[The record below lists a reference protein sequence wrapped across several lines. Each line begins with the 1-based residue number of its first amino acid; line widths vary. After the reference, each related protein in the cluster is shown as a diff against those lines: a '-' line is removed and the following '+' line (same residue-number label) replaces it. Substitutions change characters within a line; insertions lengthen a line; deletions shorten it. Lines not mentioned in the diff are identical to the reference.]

1 MPRHRLLLS
10 HPSMVCLFLLVAC
23 GGCSTWGD
31 VSPALRVDQGEHP
44 AYQDEQVRFKTTY
57 YFRIVDA
64 CKVEEGRS
72 QSGTS
77 SDYVTTFG
85 PFNVRRTGKLK
96 IVSDSLY
103 RFRMTGKASALFA
116 NIRFESGVL
125 RAEQI
130 DPFGSQVTFDQTTN
144 TFRVVP
150 ASVSREEARRNEIIR
165 EIKRLADLRKDL
177 MKEFK
182 AEGGVVK
189 GGTDE
194 ITNQITNQI
203 ANQIANQIKL
213 LGDENDSGAGA
224 AGNGNGGAKEISSDP
239 LCPDGRPIQR
249 SYFLY
254 GPEGVRRLD
263 PNQRLLMA
271 MTSDSKPLIGM
282 LQQLSGMALHG
293 QQPPEAE
300 WKNVLDERVRVSDAL
315 DDLKSVMAK
324 QDRQQKDIQQLIHT
338 LENRFRPKP

>member
-1 MPRHRLLLS
+1 MSRYRLLLS
-10 HPSMVCLFLLVAC
+10 HPSTVYLFILVAC
-23 GGCSTWGD
+23 GGCSTLGD
-31 VSPALRVDQGEHP
+31 VTPALRVDQGEHP
-44 AYQDEQVRFKTTY
+44 AYQDEQVRFRTTY
-57 YFRIVDA
+57 YFRIVDS
-64 CKVEEGRS
+64 CKVEAGRET
-72 QSGTS
+72 SG
-77 SDYVTTFG
+77 DYATTFG
-85 PFNVRRTGKLK
+85 PFNVRQKGKLK

-130 DPFGSQVTFDQTTN
+130 DPFGSHVTFDQTTN
-144 TFRVVP
+144 AFRVVP
-150 ASVSREEARRNEIIR
+150 ASASREQARRDDIVREVDRLLNLRDKFNGKSDDVTEVTR
-165 EIKRLADLRKDL
+165 EIKR
-177 MKEFK
+177 
-182 AEGGVVK
+182 
-189 GGTDE
+189 
-194 ITNQITNQI
+194 QITNQI
-203 ANQIANQIKL
+203 RL
-213 LGDENDSGAGA
+213 LGDENDSGMRT
-224 AGNGNGGAKEISSDP
+224 AGNGPEGSKEPSSDP

-263 PNQRLLMA
+263 PDQRLLMA

-293 QQPPEAE
+293 QQPPEAD

-324 QDRQQKDIQQLIHT
+324 QDRQPNDIQQLIDT
-338 LENRFRPKP
+338 LKKRFSSSKP

>member
-10 HPSMVCLFLLVAC
+10 HPSMACLFLLVAC

-31 VSPALRVDQGEHP
+31 VPPALRVDQGEHP
-44 AYQDEQVRFKTTY
+44 AYQDDQVRFRTTY

-64 CKVEEGRS
+64 CKVEEGKS
-72 QSGTS
+72 QSANG
-77 SDYVTTFG
+77 DYAT
-85 PFNVRRTGKLK
+85 PFEPFRVRQKGKLK

-144 TFRVVP
+144 AFRVVP
-150 ASVSREEARRNEIIR
+150 ASASREQARRDDINR
-165 EIKRLADLRKDL
+165 EVDRLVALRKKVTADGDDAT
-177 MKEFK
+177 E
-182 AEGGVVK
+182 VK
-189 GGTDE
+189 SE
-194 ITNQITNQI
+194 LSRQIT
-203 ANQIANQIKL
+203 NQIKL
-213 LGDENDSGAGA
+213 LGDENDSGTGS
-224 AGNGNGGAKEISSDP
+224 AGNGNGGSTTSRSDL

-263 PNQRLLMA
+263 PDQRLLMA

-293 QQPPEAE
+293 QQPPEAD
-300 WKNVLDERVRVSDAL
+300 WKNVLDERVRVSEAL

-324 QDRQQKDIQQLIHT
+324 QDRQQNDIEELIRT
-338 LENRFRPKP
+338 LKTRFSSKP

>member
-10 HPSMVCLFLLVAC
+10 TPSTVYLLLLVAC
-23 GGCSTWGD
+23 GGCSTLGD
-31 VSPALRVDQGEHP
+31 VTPALRVDQGEHP
-44 AYQDEQVRFKTTY
+44 AYQDEQVRFRTTY

-72 QSGTS
+72 QSGPS
-77 SDYVTTFG
+77 GDYATTFG
-85 PFNVRRTGKLK
+85 PFNVRQNGKLK

-144 TFRVVP
+144 AFRVVP
-150 ASVSREEARRNEIIR
+150 ASASREEARRAEIIN
-165 EIKRLADLRKDL
+165 EVKRLVALRGMFTPEYGDAT
-177 MKEFK
+177 E
-182 AEGGVVK
+182 VK
-189 GGTDE
+189 SE
-194 ITNQITNQI
+194 ISRQIT
-203 ANQIANQIKL
+203 NQIKL
-213 LGDENDSGAGA
+213 LGDENDSGMGA

-263 PNQRLLMA
+263 PDQRLLMA
-271 MTSDSKPLIGM
+271 MTVDSKPLIGM

-293 QQPPEAE
+293 QQPPEAD
-300 WKNVLDERVRVSDAL
+300 WKNVVEERVRVSDAL

-324 QDRQQKDIQQLIHT
+324 QDRQQNDIQQVIET
-338 LENRFRPKP
+338 WKNRFRPTP

>member
-1 MPRHRLLLS
+1 MPRRRLLLS
-10 HPSMVCLFLLVAC
+10 ITSMAYLFLLAAC
-23 GGCSTWGD
+23 GGWSTLGD
-31 VSPALRVDQGEHP
+31 VTPALRVDQGEHP
-44 AYQDEQVRFKTTY
+44 AYQDEQVRFRTTY

-72 QSGTS
+72 QSGI
-77 SDYVTTFG
+77 SDDYATTFG
-85 PFNVRRTGKLK
+85 VFNLRQKGKLK

-144 TFRVVP
+144 AFRVVP
-150 ASVSREEARRNEIIR
+150 ASVSREQARRDDIVR
-165 EIKRLADLRKDL
+165 EVYRLLDLRNKFND
-177 MKEFK
+177 KSDD
-182 AEGGVVK
+182 V
-189 GGTDE
+189 TE
-194 ITNQITNQI
+194 ITRQITNQI
-203 ANQIANQIKL
+203 RL
-213 LGDENDSGAGA
+213 LGNENDSGMGTV
-224 AGNGNGGAKEISSDP
+224 GNGTWGSKEISSDP

-263 PNQRLLMA
+263 PDQRLLMA

-293 QQPPEAE
+293 QQPPEAD
-300 WKNVLDERVRVSDAL
+300 WKNVLDERVRVSEAL

-324 QDRQQKDIQQLIHT
+324 QDRQQNDIRQVINT
-338 LENRFRPKP
+338 LKNRFGSKP

>member
-1 MPRHRLLLS
+1 MPRHRLLLN
-10 HPSMVCLFLLVAC
+10 HPLMVCLFLLVAC
-23 GGCSTWGD
+23 GGCSTLGD
-31 VSPALRVDQGEHP
+31 VTPALRVDQGEHP
-44 AYQDEQVRFKTTY
+44 AYQDEQVRFRTTY

-72 QSGTS
+72 QSGTDNG
-77 SDYVTTFG
+77 DYAT
-85 PFNVRRTGKLK
+85 PFEPFYVRQKGKLK

-144 TFRVVP
+144 AFRVVP
-150 ASVSREEARRNEIIR
+150 ASASREEARRDDIVREVDRLVALRGKFKPEYGDATEVKSEISR
-165 EIKRLADLRKDL
+165 
-177 MKEFK
+177 
-182 AEGGVVK
+182 
-189 GGTDE
+189 
-194 ITNQITNQI
+194 QITNQI
-203 ANQIANQIKL
+203 RL
-213 LGDENDSGAGA
+213 LGDENDSGMGT
-224 AGNGNGGAKEISSDP
+224 AGNGTGRSNELSSDP

-263 PNQRLLMA
+263 PDQRLLMA

-293 QQPPEAE
+293 QQPPEAD

-324 QDRQQKDIQQLIHT
+324 QDRQQNDIEQLIKT
-338 LENRFRPKP
+338 LKKRFSSKP